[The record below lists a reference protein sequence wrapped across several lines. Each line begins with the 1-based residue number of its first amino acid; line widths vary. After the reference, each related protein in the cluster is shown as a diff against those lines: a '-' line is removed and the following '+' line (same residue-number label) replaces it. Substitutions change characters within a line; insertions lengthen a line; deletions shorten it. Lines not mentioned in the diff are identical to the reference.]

1 MRYRVLLVE
10 NDDDMRTLYG
20 FSLANAGFQVKAVS
34 NGFDAL
40 TELQWHCPDV
50 ILTDLAMPVLDGI
63 TLIEIIKSRA
73 ELADIPVIAMTAYGQ
88 TLQRLAKAAG
98 ADLFVEKPSELRSV
112 RDLVTSVLPQ
122 PQLRQSRP
130 DDVA

>member
-1 MRYRVLLVE
+1 
-10 NDDDMRTLYG
+10 MRTLYG
-20 FSLANAGFQVKAVS
+20 FTLANAGFQVKAVR

-98 ADLFVEKPSELRSV
+98 ADLSVEKPTELRSV

-122 PQLRQSRP
+122 PQLRQSQP